1 MDVNGKISIVIPC
14 YNEADCI
21 DAAIERILGSIRPL
35 PYSFELVFIDD
46 GSEDRTL
53 EGLLGARAKCSHQV
67 EIVILEFSRNFGK
80 EAALTAGLDVVTG
93 DACIFLDADLQDPP
107 ELIEQLIAE
116 WRAGYEV
123 VAIRRR
129 SRETDP
135 MMKRVTAAL
144 FYKFNNLV
152 AERPIPENVGDSRLI
167 DRVVVEALRQ
177 LPENRRFMKGLF
189 SWVGF
194 RTAFIEG
201 DRVVRTQGK
210 TKFSTLRL
218 INFAL
223 EGITSFSTSLL
234 RLWTIVGLL
243 ISIYAF
249 GHGAYIIFRVMIRGV
264 ELSGYASLAA
274 VILFLGGIQMVG
286 FGILG
291 EYIGRIYYEAK
302 RRPIYILRRRYGQ
315 GGV

>member
-1 MDVNGKISIVIPC
+1 MDVNDKISIVIPC
-14 YNEADCI
+14 YNEADGI
-21 DAAIERILGSIRPL
+21 DAAIERIIRCILPL
-35 PYSFELVFIDD
+35 PYRFEFIFIDD

-53 EGLLGARAKCSHQV
+53 ERLLAARDNYSQQV
-67 EIVILEFSRNFGK
+67 EMVVLEFSRNFGK
-80 EAALTAGLDVVTG
+80 EAALTAGLDVATG

-107 ELIEQLIAE
+107 ELIEQLISE

-167 DRVVVEALRQ
+167 DRVVVEALRR

-201 DRVVRTQGK
+201 DRVVRTEGK
-210 TKFSTLRL
+210 TKFSTLHL

-264 ELSGYASLAA
+264 ELPGYASLAA

-315 GGV
+315 GGA

>member
-1 MDVNGKISIVIPC
+1 MDVNDKISVVIPC
-14 YNEADCI
+14 YNEADGI
-21 DAAIERILGSIRPL
+21 HAAIEQILGCIRPL
-35 PYSFELVFIDD
+35 PYRFEFIFIDD

-53 EGLLGARAKCSHQV
+53 ERLLAARDKYSQQV

-80 EAALTAGLDVVTG
+80 EAALTAGLDFATG

-107 ELIEQLIAE
+107 ELIEKLIAE

-135 MMKRVTAAL
+135 IMKRTTAAL

-167 DRVVVEALRQ
+167 DRSVVEALRQ

-194 RTAFIEG
+194 RTAFIDG

-234 RLWTIVGLL
+234 RLWTIVGLV
-243 ISIYAF
+243 ISTYAF

-264 ELSGYASLAA
+264 ELPGYASLA
-274 VILFLGGIQMVG
+274 VVVLFLGGIQMIG

-302 RRPIYILRRRYGQ
+302 RRPIYILRRRYG
-315 GGV
+315 

>member
-1 MDVNGKISIVIPC
+1 MDVNDKISVVIPC
-14 YNEADCI
+14 YNEADGI
-21 DAAIERILGSIRPL
+21 HAAIEQILGCIRPL
-35 PYSFELVFIDD
+35 PYRFEFIFIDD

-53 EGLLGARAKCSHQV
+53 ERLLAARDKYSQQV

-80 EAALTAGLDVVTG
+80 EAALTAGLDFATG

-107 ELIEQLIAE
+107 ELIEKLIAE

-129 SRETDP
+129 SRKTDP
-135 MMKRVTAAL
+135 IMKRTTAAL

-167 DRVVVEALRQ
+167 DRSVVEALRQ

-194 RTAFIEG
+194 RTAFIDG

-210 TKFSTLRL
+210 TKFSTFRL

-234 RLWTIVGLL
+234 RLWTIVGLV
-243 ISIYAF
+243 ISTYAF

-264 ELSGYASLAA
+264 ELPGYASLA
-274 VILFLGGIQMVG
+274 VVVLFLGGIQMVG

-302 RRPIYILRRRYGQ
+302 RRPIYILRRRYG
-315 GGV
+315 

>member
-1 MDVNGKISIVIPC
+1 MDVNDKISVVIPC
-14 YNEADCI
+14 YNEADGI
-21 DAAIERILGSIRPL
+21 HAAIEQILGCIRPL
-35 PYSFELVFIDD
+35 PYRFEFIFIDD

-53 EGLLGARAKCSHQV
+53 ERLLAARDKYSQQV

-80 EAALTAGLDVVTG
+80 EAALTAGLDFATG

-107 ELIEQLIAE
+107 ELIEKLIAE

-135 MMKRVTAAL
+135 IMKRTTAAL

-167 DRVVVEALRQ
+167 DRSVVEALRQ

-194 RTAFIEG
+194 RTAFIDG

-234 RLWTIVGLL
+234 RLWTIVGLV
-243 ISIYAF
+243 ISTYAF

-264 ELSGYASLAA
+264 ELPGYASLA
-274 VILFLGGIQMVG
+274 VVVLFLDGIQMIG

-302 RRPIYILRRRYGQ
+302 RRPIYILRRRYG
-315 GGV
+315 

>member
-1 MDVNGKISIVIPC
+1 MDVNDKISVVIPC
-14 YNEADCI
+14 YNEADGI
-21 DAAIERILGSIRPL
+21 HAAIEQILGCIRPL
-35 PYSFELVFIDD
+35 PYRFEFIFIDD

-53 EGLLGARAKCSHQV
+53 ERLLAARDKYSQQV

-80 EAALTAGLDVVTG
+80 EAALTAGLDFATG

-107 ELIEQLIAE
+107 ELIEKLIAE

-129 SRETDP
+129 SRKTDP
-135 MMKRVTAAL
+135 IMKRTTAAL

-152 AERPIPENVGDSRLI
+152 AERPIPENVGDLRLI
-167 DRVVVEALRQ
+167 DRSVVEALRQ
-177 LPENRRFMKGLF
+177 LPENCRFMKGLF

-194 RTAFIEG
+194 RTAFIDG

-210 TKFSTLRL
+210 TKFSTFRL

-234 RLWTIVGLL
+234 RLWTIVGLV
-243 ISIYAF
+243 ISTYAF

-264 ELSGYASLAA
+264 ELPGYASLA
-274 VILFLGGIQMVG
+274 VVVLFLGGIQMVG

-302 RRPIYILRRRYGQ
+302 RRPIYILRRRYG
-315 GGV
+315 

>member
-1 MDVNGKISIVIPC
+1 
-14 YNEADCI
+14 
-21 DAAIERILGSIRPL
+21 
-35 PYSFELVFIDD
+35 
-46 GSEDRTL
+46 
-53 EGLLGARAKCSHQV
+53 
-67 EIVILEFSRNFGK
+67 
-80 EAALTAGLDVVTG
+80 
-93 DACIFLDADLQDPP
+93 
-107 ELIEQLIAE
+107 
-116 WRAGYEV
+116 
-123 VAIRRR
+123 
-129 SRETDP
+129 
-135 MMKRVTAAL
+135 
-144 FYKFNNLV
+144 
-152 AERPIPENVGDSRLI
+152 
-167 DRVVVEALRQ
+167 
-177 LPENRRFMKGLF
+177 MKGLF

-234 RLWTIVGLL
+234 RLWTIVGFV

-264 ELSGYASLAA
+264 ELPGYASLA
-274 VILFLGGIQMVG
+274 VIVLFLGGIQMVG

-315 GGV
+315 GGA

>member
-1 MDVNGKISIVIPC
+1 MDVNDKISVVIPC
-14 YNEADCI
+14 YNEADGI
-21 DAAIERILGSIRPL
+21 HAAIEQILGCIRPL
-35 PYSFELVFIDD
+35 PYRFEFIFIDD

-53 EGLLGARAKCSHQV
+53 ERLLAARDKYSQQV

-80 EAALTAGLDVVTG
+80 EAALTAGLDFATG

-107 ELIEQLIAE
+107 ELIEKLIAE

-135 MMKRVTAAL
+135 IMKRTTAAL

-167 DRVVVEALRQ
+167 DRSVVEALRQ

-194 RTAFIEG
+194 RTAFIDG

-210 TKFSTLRL
+210 TKFSTFRL

-234 RLWTIVGLL
+234 RLWTIVGLV
-243 ISIYAF
+243 ISTYAF

-264 ELSGYASLAA
+264 ELPGYASLA
-274 VILFLGGIQMVG
+274 VVVLFLGGIQMVG

-302 RRPIYILRRRYGQ
+302 RRPIYILRRRYG
-315 GGV
+315 

>member
-1 MDVNGKISIVIPC
+1 MDVNEKISIVIPC
-14 YNEADCI
+14 YNEADGI
-21 DAAIERILGSIRPL
+21 DAAIERILGCIRPL
-35 PYSFELVFIDD
+35 PYIFELIFIDD

-53 EGLLGARAKCSHQV
+53 ERLLRARDKCSEQV
-67 EIVILEFSRNFGK
+67 EIVVLEFSRNFGK
-80 EAALTAGLDVVTG
+80 EAALTAGLDVATG

-107 ELIEQLIAE
+107 ELIEQLITE

-152 AERPIPENVGDSRLI
+152 ADRPIPENVGDSRLI

-194 RTAFIEG
+194 RTAFIDG

-210 TKFSTLRL
+210 TKFSALRL

-264 ELSGYASLAA
+264 ELPGYASLA
-274 VILFLGGIQMVG
+274 VVVLFLGGIQMVG

>member
-1 MDVNGKISIVIPC
+1 VNGKISIVIPC
-14 YNEADCI
+14 FNEADGI
-21 DAAIERILGSIRPL
+21 DAAIERILGCIRPL
-35 PYSFELVFIDD
+35 QYRFELIFIDD

-53 EGLLGARAKCSHQV
+53 ERLLGARVKCSDQV

-80 EAALTAGLDVVTG
+80 EAALTAGLDVATG

-107 ELIEQLIAE
+107 ELIEQLITE

-152 AERPIPENVGDSRLI
+152 ADRPIPENVGDSRLI

-194 RTAFIEG
+194 RTAFVDG

-264 ELSGYASLAA
+264 ELPGYASLA
-274 VILFLGGIQMVG
+274 VVVLFLGGIQMVG

>member
-1 MDVNGKISIVIPC
+1 MDVNEKISIVIPC
-14 YNEADCI
+14 YNEADGI
-21 DAAIERILGSIRPL
+21 DAAIERILGCIRPL
-35 PYSFELVFIDD
+35 PYIFELIFIDD

-53 EGLLGARAKCSHQV
+53 ERLLRARDKCSEQV
-67 EIVILEFSRNFGK
+67 EIVVLEFSRNFGK
-80 EAALTAGLDVVTG
+80 EAALTAGLDVATG

-107 ELIEQLIAE
+107 ELIEQLITE

-152 AERPIPENVGDSRLI
+152 ADRPIPENVGDSRLI

-194 RTAFIEG
+194 RTAFIDG

-210 TKFSTLRL
+210 TKFSALRL

-264 ELSGYASLAA
+264 ELPGYASLA
-274 VILFLGGIQMVG
+274 VVVLFLGGIQMVG

-302 RRPIYILRRRYGQ
+302 RRPIYIVRRRYGQ

>member
-1 MDVNGKISIVIPC
+1 MKAKVSIVIPC
-14 YNEADCI
+14 YNEAAGI
-21 DAAIERILGSIRPL
+21 DAAIERILGCIRPL
-35 PYSFELVFIDD
+35 QYTFELIFIDD

-53 EGLLGARAKCSHQV
+53 ERLLAARAKCSEQV
-67 EIVILEFSRNFGK
+67 EIVVLEFSRNFGK
-80 EAALTAGLDVVTG
+80 EAALTAGLDAATG

-107 ELIEQLIAE
+107 ELIEQLIVE

-129 SRETDP
+129 SRKTDP
-135 MMKRVTAAL
+135 MMKRLTAAL

-167 DRVVVEALRQ
+167 DRAVVEALRR

-194 RTAFIEG
+194 RTAFIDG

-210 TKFSTLRL
+210 TKFSTFRL

-243 ISIYAF
+243 ISFYAF

-264 ELSGYASLAA
+264 ELPGYASLAV

-302 RRPIYILRRRYGQ
+302 RRPIYILRRRHGQ
-315 GGV
+315 GGA